1 MKSKS
6 ILSPLF
12 VFLIVV
18 FLSFSFFVFADDNKD
33 EKSVLLDSDQ
43 DGLSDQEEK
52 SYGTDSNNADTD
64 GDSYSD
70 GVELKGGYDPLK
82 PAPGDKIINNSD
94 GTVLAE
100 GVGGEQDLSE
110 DENLTDE
117 LSKNVANLISDA
129 KLSGED
135 LSLADIDELVNT
147 TLTSKVSF
155 EDLPDV
161 DEDEIKIK
169 KQNYDKLDE
178 DERKEKE
185 NEDTLEYLTAVSYLA
200 LDSFPYQISEEQDF
214 DKLSLEFVSQ
224 FSLFLSASPDS
235 EEYFND
241 LAEKGED
248 FLDALRE
255 IEVPENL
262 LENHIKGMQLANYV
276 ISMKGEMTIDQADPI
291 SSLVQLSKIQG
302 LITLTEE
309 YVQEMHLL
317 FVAAGIS
324 EIPIEL

>member
-1 MKSKS
+1 MKSRS
-6 ILSPLF
+6 ILLPLF
-12 VFLIVV
+12 VFLVIV
-18 FLSFSFFVFADDNKD
+18 FSSFSFFVFADDNKN

-52 SYGTDSNNADTD
+52 SYGTDPNNADTD
-64 GDSYSD
+64 GDGYSD
-70 GVELKGGYDPLK
+70 GVELRGGYDPLK

-94 GTVLAE
+94 SVVMAE

-110 DENLTDE
+110 DENLTNE

-155 EDLPDV
+155 EDLPNV
-161 DEDEIKIK
+161 NEDEIKIK
-169 KQNYDKLDE
+169 KQNYSKLDE

-200 LDSFPYQISEEQDF
+200 LDSFPYKISEEKDLEKF
-214 DKLSLEFVSQ
+214 SLDFVSQ
-224 FSLFLSASPDS
+224 FSLFLSASSDS
-235 EEYFND
+235 EEYFSG

-248 FLDALRE
+248 FLDALKE

-262 LENHIKGMQLANYV
+262 LENHIQGMQLANYV
-276 ISMKGEMTIDQADPI
+276 ISMKGEMTIDQTDPI

-317 FVAAGIS
+317 FITAGIS